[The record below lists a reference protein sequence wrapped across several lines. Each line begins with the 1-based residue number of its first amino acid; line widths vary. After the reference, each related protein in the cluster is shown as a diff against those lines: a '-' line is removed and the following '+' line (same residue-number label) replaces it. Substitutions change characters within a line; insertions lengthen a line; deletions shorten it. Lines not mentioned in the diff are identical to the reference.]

1 MLYVVWSLN
10 LIVGGDRR
18 FDSYKWDQE
27 KTDAIQKKWVL
38 MTS

>member
-10 LIVGGDRR
+10 LIVGGDGR
-18 FDSYKWDQE
+18 FGSYKWDQE
-27 KTDAIQKKWVL
+27 KTDAIQEKWVL